1 MTLSTPTMA
10 EAHSPFAHLIAST
23 IQHVFVAY
31 HDEFKVITRRAKER
45 FEQCDW
51 HGLHEDAEQRLDL
64 YKSHVADALRLI
76 DEGLGERASDKA
88 LWTSAKET
96 YRRLIS
102 DLDDFDLAQSFYNSV
117 AMRANIPNLTAG
129 IDPSVAFD
137 GSEFGSIPPA
147 VGEAV
152 YNTFNK
158 TDGTSTMI
166 REMLDAYPF
175 ECGYQDLDRSAT
187 LVAEQIDAY
196 LQHTRPGYGI
206 RAIEVAQ
213 PIFYRG
219 KVAYLV
225 GRIRTSSGF
234 CPFVIALVN
243 NGEGVWVDA
252 VLLTESEV
260 SIIFS
265 FARSYFFVEVNRPR
279 ALVFFLKSLM
289 PLKPIAEI
297 YISLGYNKHGKT
309 ELYRDLIRHL
319 ANTSDR
325 FVIAPGERGMVMT
338 VFTLPSYDVVFKII
352 KDTFDYPKTTTR
364 REVMDHYHMVFRHDR
379 CGRLVDAQEFEHL
392 RFDKERFSPELL
404 EELLRVAARTV
415 SVDGDSI
422 IIKHL
427 YTERRLVPLN
437 LYVKQ
442 VPPEAATD
450 VVADYSRTIKE
461 LAFTN
466 IFPGDILL
474 KNFGVTRHGRVVFY
488 DYDELCFL
496 TDCTFRK
503 MPESS
508 NYDDE
513 LNADPWFSVGE
524 MDVFPE
530 ELKTFLGLPE
540 PLADVFFQENS
551 ELFDV
556 PFWADLQARHRAG
569 EVIDIFPYKE
579 EKRLEMGG

>member
-1 MTLSTPTMA
+1 MA
-10 EAHSPFAHLIAST
+10 EAHSPFAHLTATT
-23 IQHVFVAY
+23 IKHVFASY
-31 HDEFKVITRRAKER
+31 HAEFKTITRRAKGR
-45 FEQCDW
+45 FERCDW

-64 YKSHVADALRLI
+64 YKSYVADALRLI
-76 DEGLGERASDKA
+76 QEGLGDSATDKA
-88 LWTSAKET
+88 LWISTKEA
-96 YRRLIS
+96 YERLIS

-117 AMRANIPNLTAG
+117 AMRVGISNTATG
-129 IDPSVAFD
+129 MDPLIAFD
-137 GSEFGSIPPA
+137 GSEFESIPPA
-147 VGEAV
+147 AGEAV
-152 YNTFNK
+152 YNTFSK
-158 TDGTSTMI
+158 TDGTSTLM
-166 REMLDAYPF
+166 REVLLAYSF
-175 ECGYQDLDRSAT
+175 EGGYRDLDRSAA
-187 LVAEQIDAY
+187 LAAEQIDTY
-196 LQHTRPGYGI
+196 LQHTRPGQGVK
-206 RAIEVAQ
+206 AIEVAQ
-213 PIFYRG
+213 PVFYRG
-219 KVAYLV
+219 IVAYLV
-225 GRIRTSSGF
+225 GRVRTTSHF
-234 CPFVIALVN
+234 FPIVIALTN
-243 NGEGVWVDA
+243 SEQGVWVDA
-252 VLLTESEV
+252 VLLTENEV
-260 SIIFS
+260 SIVFS
-265 FARSYFFVEVNRPR
+265 FARSYFLVEVERPR

-297 YISLGYNKHGKT
+297 YISLGYSKHGKT
-309 ELYRDLIRHL
+309 ELYRDLVRHL
-319 ANTSDR
+319 ARTSDK

-364 REVMDHYHMVFRHDR
+364 KEVMDHYHLVFRHDR

-404 EELLRVAARTV
+404 DELLRVAARTV
-415 SVDGDSI
+415 SVDGESVV
-422 IIKHL
+422 IKHL

-442 VPPEAATD
+442 VATEAASD
-450 VVADYSRTIKE
+450 IVIDYGRTIKE

-496 TDCTFRK
+496 TDCTFRE

-508 NYDDE
+508 DYDDE
-513 LNADPWFSVGE
+513 MSADPWFSVGE

-530 ELKTFLGLPE
+530 ELKTFLGLPQ
-540 PLADVFFQENS
+540 PLAEVFFRENG

-579 EKRLEMGG
+579 ETRLGIGG